1 VQWGH
6 TELRIPWG
14 PTTDCCG
21 AGQLRWSLESPIGCG
36 ATDRGGLWLEYK
48 ISHRHTCFKL
58 DPQLVG
64 PF

>member
-1 VQWGH
+1 MGR
-6 TELRIPWG
+6 TSLRIPWG

-21 AGQLRWSLESPIGCG
+21 ADQLRWSLESPIGCG
-36 ATDRGGLWLEYK
+36 ADRQGRVTAWVCNVSQALK
-48 ISHRHTCFKL
+48 P